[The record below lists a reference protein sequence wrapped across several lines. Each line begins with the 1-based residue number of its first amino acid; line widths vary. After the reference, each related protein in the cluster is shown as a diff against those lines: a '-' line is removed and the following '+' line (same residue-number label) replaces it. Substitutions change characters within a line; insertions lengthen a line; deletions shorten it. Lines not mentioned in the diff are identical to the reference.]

1 MECIIMS
8 EDEVIE
14 KFSDLVHI
22 IATAK
27 TVQPSDADDVYQEV
41 FFRYIRK
48 PPKFKSEAHAE
59 AWFVTTTVNII
70 KDMRKSIIISNR
82 EYPLTECDSNA
93 LISDNDFVSEIE
105 QQTDFEHNLSL
116 LNPTYKA
123 VLYLHFDCG
132 YTYKEIGDILDE
144 NEGNI
149 KAIAMRA
156 KRQYRR
162 LILDGEEV
170 TANA

>member
-8 EDEVIE
+8 EEEVIE

-27 TVQPSDADDVYQEV
+27 TAQPSDADDVYQEV

-70 KDMRKSIIISNR
+70 YVNPD
-82 EYPLTECDSNA
+82 YYDSNGLTKEENA
-93 LISDNDFVSEIE
+93 RIKL
-105 QQTDFEHNLSL
+105 QKDFENQ
-116 LNPTYKA
+116 
-123 VLYLHFDCG
+123 
-132 YTYKEIGDILDE
+132 
-144 NEGNI
+144 NI
-149 KAIAMRA
+149 FTVATK
-156 KRQYRR
+156 
-162 LILDGEEV
+162 
-170 TANA
+170 N